1 MSQNVMDTLRARGFI
16 KQTVYEDELYEKLGS
31 ESVPFYIGF
40 DPTADSLHVGHF
52 MQLIAMRHMQDAG
65 HKPIILIGGG
75 TGMIGDPSGRTD
87 MRSMMTRETVKYHV
101 ECFKKQMSRFIRF
114 EGENGAIIVDNADWL
129 LDLNYIDF
137 LREIGA
143 NFSVNKMLTAECYR
157 SRMEKGLTF
166 LEFNYM
172 LMQAYDFLV
181 LFRKYGCQ
189 LELGGDDQWSN
200 ILAGADLIRRKE
212 QKPAFA
218 MTFTLLTTSE
228 GKKMGKT
235 QKGAVWLDE
244 NKTSPYEFY
253 QYWRNTADDDV
264 EKCFKLLTFLPLEE
278 IAELCAHRDERINA
292 AKERLA
298 FELTKPRPRRGE
310 GSARTGAGTRR
321 VRRRGRD
328 ARKGHLQG
336 GGNARA
342 GARRGGALQEQRR
355 GEKAR
360 RAGRRLRERR
370 EGFGSQRG
378 AARRGV
384 HPLQGQEGARQD
396 REKITWTTGASQGN
410 TRRSASSKSRGSSRT
425 SPMRRARRRRVPF

>member
-16 KQTVYEDELYEKLGS
+16 KQTVYEDELYEKLGK

-298 FELTKPRPRRGE
+298 FELTKLVHGEEKATLAQAQARAAFGGE
-310 GSARTGAGTRR
+310 GEMPEKAISKEAATLTQALVEAGLCKSNGEARRL
-321 VRRRGRD
+321 VE
-328 ARKGHLQG
+328 QG
-336 GGNARA
+336 GVSLN
-342 GARRGGALQEQRR
+342 
-355 GEKAR
+355 GEKATNPN
-360 RAGRRLRERR
+360 AALP
-370 EGFGSQRG
+370 EGEFTLFKGKKVR
-378 AARRGV
+378 V
-384 HPLQGQEGARQD
+384 
-396 REKITWTTGASQGN
+396 KIV
-410 TRRSASSKSRGSSRT
+410 RK
-425 SPMRRARRRRVPF
+425 

>member
-101 ECFKKQMSRFIRF
+101 ECFKKQMARFIRF

-298 FELTKPRPRRGE
+298 FELTKLVHGEEKAALAQAQARAAFGGE
-310 GSARTGAGTRR
+310 GEMPEKAVSKEAATLVQALVEAGLCKSNGEARRL
-321 VRRRGRD
+321 VE
-328 ARKGHLQG
+328 QG
-336 GGNARA
+336 GVSVN
-342 GARRGGALQEQRR
+342 
-355 GEKAR
+355 GEKASDPN
-360 RAGRRLRERR
+360 AALP
-370 EGFGSQRG
+370 EGEFTLFKGKKVR
-378 AARRGV
+378 V
-384 HPLQGQEGARQD
+384 
-396 REKITWTTGASQGN
+396 KIV
-410 TRRSASSKSRGSSRT
+410 RK
-425 SPMRRARRRRVPF
+425 

>member
-16 KQTVYEDELYEKLGS
+16 KQTVYEDELYEKLGK

-143 NFSVNKMLTAECYR
+143 HFSVNKMLTAECYR

-298 FELTKPRPRRGE
+298 FELTKLVHGEEKATLAQAQARAAFGGE
-310 GSARTGAGTRR
+310 GEMPEKAISKEAATLTQALVEAGLCKSNGEARRL
-321 VRRRGRD
+321 VE
-328 ARKGHLQG
+328 QG
-336 GGNARA
+336 GVSLNGAKATDPNA
-342 GARRGGALQEQRR
+342 ALPE
-355 GEKAR
+355 GEFTLFKGKKVR
-360 RAGRRLRERR
+360 
-370 EGFGSQRG
+370 
-378 AARRGV
+378 V
-384 HPLQGQEGARQD
+384 
-396 REKITWTTGASQGN
+396 KIV
-410 TRRSASSKSRGSSRT
+410 RK
-425 SPMRRARRRRVPF
+425 

>member
-16 KQTVYEDELYEKLGS
+16 KQTVYEDELYEKLGK

-298 FELTKPRPRRGE
+298 FELTKLVHGEEKANEAQAQARAAFGGE
-310 GSARTGAGTRR
+310 GEMPEKAISKEAATLTQALVEAGLCKSNGEARRL
-321 VRRRGRD
+321 VE
-328 ARKGHLQG
+328 QG
-336 GGNARA
+336 GVSLN
-342 GARRGGALQEQRR
+342 
-355 GEKAR
+355 GEKVTDAN
-360 RAGRRLRERR
+360 AALP
-370 EGFGSQRG
+370 EGEFTLFKGKKVR
-378 AARRGV
+378 V
-384 HPLQGQEGARQD
+384 
-396 REKITWTTGASQGN
+396 KIV
-410 TRRSASSKSRGSSRT
+410 RK
-425 SPMRRARRRRVPF
+425 

>member
-16 KQTVYEDELYEKLGS
+16 KQTVYEDELYEKLGK

-298 FELTKPRPRRGE
+298 FELTKLVHGEEKATLAQAQARAAFGGE
-310 GSARTGAGTRR
+310 GEMPEKAISKEAVTLVQALVEAGLCKSNGEARRL
-321 VRRRGRD
+321 VE
-328 ARKGHLQG
+328 QG
-336 GGNARA
+336 GVSLN
-342 GARRGGALQEQRR
+342 
-355 GEKAR
+355 GEKATDPN
-360 RAGRRLRERR
+360 AALP
-370 EGFGSQRG
+370 EGEFTLFKGKKVR
-378 AARRGV
+378 V
-384 HPLQGQEGARQD
+384 
-396 REKITWTTGASQGN
+396 KIV
-410 TRRSASSKSRGSSRT
+410 RK
-425 SPMRRARRRRVPF
+425 